1 MKVREVRVRVRK
13 IALSK
18 KCIELLMAEHAGRA
32 RKGVCLNVKE
42 GLMAKQTNITLEE
55 QEQEMGLN
63 QSFDQKVKFPE
74 KNMEFIVG
82 SRHRKR
88 S

>member
-1 MKVREVRVRVRK
+1 MRK
-13 IALSK
+13 MALSK
-18 KCIELLMAEHAGRA
+18 KCIEILMAKHAGRA

-63 QSFDQKVKFPE
+63 KSFDQQVKFPE
-74 KNMEFIVG
+74 KKTTWNLLLVPDTGRGAEG
-82 SRHRKR
+82 
-88 S
+88 

>member
-1 MKVREVRVRVRK
+1 MRK
-13 IALSK
+13 MALSK
-18 KCIELLMAEHAGRA
+18 KCIELLMAKHAGRA

-63 QSFDQKVKFPE
+63 KSFDQQVKFP
-74 KNMEFIVG
+74 
-82 SRHRKR
+82 
-88 S
+88 

>member
-1 MKVREVRVRVRK
+1 
-13 IALSK
+13 
-18 KCIELLMAEHAGRA
+18 MAKHAGSS

-42 GLMAKQTNITLEE
+42 GLMVKQTNIALEE

-63 QSFDQKVKFPE
+63 QSFYQQVKFPK

-82 SRHRKR
+82 SRHMRR

>member
-1 MKVREVRVRVRK
+1 
-13 IALSK
+13 
-18 KCIELLMAEHAGRA
+18 MAKHAGRA

-63 QSFDQKVKFPE
+63 QNFDQQVKFPE
-74 KNMEFIVG
+74 KKHGIY
-82 SRHRKR
+82 
-88 S
+88 